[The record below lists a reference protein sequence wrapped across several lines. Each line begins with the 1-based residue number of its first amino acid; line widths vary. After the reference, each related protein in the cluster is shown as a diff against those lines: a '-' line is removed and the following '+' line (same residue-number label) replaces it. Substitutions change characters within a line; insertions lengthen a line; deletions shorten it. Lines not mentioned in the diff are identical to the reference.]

1 MPTETPDS
9 GASASAS
16 PILPAALQ
24 QLLGRYSLGPRW
36 MVEPGPGANAL
47 AWAIQAALRAP
58 NHGRMRPWRAV
69 TIGPQQRPA
78 LAELFAQFARDTGK
92 SEDEVRTERERAF
105 NGPVLVAWLARI
117 DTSVAKVPPHEQW
130 ICVGGALGNFM
141 NALHL
146 QGFGAKILSGRKCLH
161 PGLVAAFCE
170 PGEQLVG
177 FVCIGTP
184 TRALEPREA
193 DDAAGLLR
201 AWEPPA
207 QAR

>member
-16 PILPAALQ
+16 PTLPAALQ

-92 SEDEVRTERERAF
+92 SEDEVHTERE
-105 NGPVLVAWLARI
+105 
-117 DTSVAKVPPHEQW
+117 
-130 ICVGGALGNFM
+130 LGFSGKM
-141 NALHL
+141 
-146 QGFGAKILSGRKCLH
+146 LSGEKVRS
-161 PGLVAAFCE
+161 PEIIAAFCD
-170 PGEQLVG
+170 PGESLVG
-177 FVCIGTP
+177 WISIGTP
-184 TRALEPREA
+184 IKSGSPKSRKSTDSVLSFF
-193 DDAAGLLR
+193 
-201 AWEPPA
+201 
-207 QAR
+207 